1 MFENVT
7 CRGLYATQAEP
18 VYFILER
25 HYNVFNRVI
34 DLRDDYMTAG
44 ASYRKLAYSVSPGLG
59 AGGFMRR
66 KKRIRVAIVKNRR
79 PRILVAGLGNILLG
93 DDGVGVHAV
102 KRCGVAGR
110 ASLRT
115 IEVGCAV
122 FDALPDF
129 EWADKILLVDAMKA
143 GGSPGSVYRVDLE
156 GIDEGGVPA
165 SLHDL
170 SAVHALHLT
179 NRRPAPDV
187 SVLGIEPEI
196 IDYGLELSPVVEAAL
211 PAVLRTVKEI
221 VREWTCQRRWRSQ
234 KAAWGGQNPGR
245 MSK

>member
-1 MFENVT
+1 MYLNVRYLFGGNMT
-7 CRGLYATQAEP
+7 DEAT
-18 VYFILER
+18 
-25 HYNVFNRVI
+25 
-34 DLRDDYMTAG
+34 
-44 ASYRKLAYSVSPGLG
+44 YRTSAYSVSPGLG
-59 AGGFMRR
+59 AGGIMRR
-66 KKRIRVAIVKNRR
+66 KKRIRVARVENRR

-102 KRCGVAGR
+102 KRCGVPGR

-129 EWADKILLVDAMKA
+129 EWADKILLIDAMKA
-143 GGSPGSVYRVDLE
+143 GGAPGSVYRVDLE

-170 SAVHALHLT
+170 SAVHALHMT
-179 NRRPAPDV
+179 NRRLAPDV

-196 IDYGLELSPVVEAAL
+196 IDYGMELSPVVEAAL

-221 VREWTCQRRWRSQ
+221 VTEWTRQGRRHSQ
-234 KAAWGGQNPGR
+234 QAAWGD
-245 MSK
+245 KT

>member
-1 MFENVT
+1 MF
-7 CRGLYATQAEP
+7 G
-18 VYFILER
+18 
-25 HYNVFNRVI
+25 
-34 DLRDDYMTAG
+34 DYMTTRV
-44 ASYRKLAYSVSPGLG
+44 SYRKSGLSVISGYG
-59 AGGFMRR
+59 SGKIMKR
-66 KKRIRVAIVKNRR
+66 KKRIRVVRVEVRR

-102 KRCGVAGR
+102 KLCGFSPRGT
-110 ASLRT
+110 LRM

-129 EWADKILLVDAMKA
+129 EWADKILLIDAMKA

-156 GIDEGGVPA
+156 GVDEGGVPA

-170 SAVHALHLT
+170 SAVHALHMT
-179 NRRPAPDV
+179 NRRLVPDV

-211 PAVLRTVKEI
+211 PAVLRAVEEI
-221 VREWTCQRRWRSQ
+221 VREWNCQGEGACARRHGMT
-234 KAAWGGQNPGR
+234 KPDK